1 MRPPRIFAAAKIKF
15 TIMPNRATRAPL
27 CRLLAT
33 ASPVGWVFMQKE
45 TINVAVYSAHGN
57 PADVLRVESQPWP
70 TPGPDEVVVEMRAA
84 PINPADLNAIEG
96 KYPGKREVPAV
107 PGFEGSGIVSELG
120 KNVSNLTIGS
130 LVILPHDIGT
140 WREACAV
147 KAKQLVVVPS
157 GVDPVQAAM
166 LKINP
171 LTAWRLL
178 HGYVALKAGDWVIQ
192 NAANSAAGRA
202 VIQIAHALGYKTVNV
217 VRREELIEELR
228 TEGGDVV
235 LIDGEN
241 LRDEVKEATG
251 DAPMRLGLNAVGGES
266 ALRLMNCL
274 AASGTLVTF
283 GAMSLQPLK
292 IPNGLLIFKDLRFRG
307 IWINKWYDSATASD
321 RMAAFNPIFEMAGR
335 GLLQTKIE
343 KSYQLTEA
351 KAAVENAARPQRR
364 GKIVFEFGT
373 RYTRTNT

>member
-1 MRPPRIFAAAKIKF
+1 MRKQ
-15 TIMPNRATRAPL
+15 TI
-27 CRLLAT
+27 
-33 ASPVGWVFMQKE
+33 S
-45 TINVAVYSAHGN
+45 VAVYSVHGN
-57 PADVLRVESQPWP
+57 PADVLQIKSQPWP

-120 KNVSNLTIGS
+120 ENVNKLTIGS
-130 LVILPHDIGT
+130 LVILPHDLGT

-147 KAKQLVVVPS
+147 KGSELVIVPS
-157 GVDPVQAAM
+157 EIDPVQAAM

-178 HGYVALKAGDWVIQ
+178 HGYVELKTGDWVIQ
-192 NAANSAAGRA
+192 NAANSGAGRA
-202 VIQIAHALGYKTVNV
+202 VIQIAHKLGYKTVNV
-217 VRREELIEELR
+217 VRRKELIDELR
-228 TEGGDVV
+228 ADGGDVV

-241 LRDEVKEATG
+241 LRDEVKKATG
-251 DAPMRLGLNAVGGES
+251 GAPIRLGLNAVGGES

-307 IWINKWYDSATASD
+307 IWINKWYDNASQAE

-335 GLLQTKIE
+335 GLLQTKVE
-343 KSYQLTEA
+343 KSYRLSEA
-351 KAAVENAARPQRR
+351 KAAVEHATRAQRD
-364 GKIVFEFGT
+364 GKIIFEFAAH
-373 RYTRTNT
+373 

>member
-1 MRPPRIFAAAKIKF
+1 
-15 TIMPNRATRAPL
+15 
-27 CRLLAT
+27 
-33 ASPVGWVFMQKE
+33 MQKE
-45 TINVAVYSAHGN
+45 TISVAVYSAHGN
-57 PADVLRVESQPWP
+57 PADVLRVESRPWP
-70 TPGPDEVVVEMRAA
+70 RPQPDEVVVEMRAA

-107 PGFEGSGIVSELG
+107 PGFEGSGIVSETG
-120 KNVSNLTIGS
+120 RNVSKLTVGS
-130 LVILPHDIGT
+130 LVLLPHDIGT

-147 KAKQLVVVPS
+147 EAEQLVIVPPE
-157 GVDPVQAAM
+157 VDPVQAAM

-178 HGYVALKAGDWVIQ
+178 HGYVELTASDWVIQ
-192 NAANSAAGRA
+192 NAANSAAGRS

-235 LIDGEN
+235 LMDGEN
-241 LRDEVKEATG
+241 LRDEVKKATG
-251 DAPMRLGLNAVGGES
+251 GAPIHLGLNAVGGES

-307 IWINKWYDSATASD
+307 IWINKWYDNATPAE
-321 RMAAFNPIFEMAGR
+321 RMAAFNPIFEMTGR
-335 GLLQTKIE
+335 GLLQTKVE
-343 KSYQLTEA
+343 KTYPLSEL
-351 KAAVENAARPQRR
+351 KAAVEHAARAQRR
-364 GKIVFEFGT
+364 GKIIFEFGVH
-373 RYTRTNT
+373 